1 MFTWVIFSIQLQG
14 GTAGVAYGALQM
26 AYYPDKMAFAPKGTV
41 TPGPS
46 RGLAYI
52 TQTTIRPAVVF
63 SAATVTFAIVESLA
77 EEMRGS
83 HHKDPWNSAF
93 GGAAA
98 GFVLGGFL
106 ARRIDVA
113 SMTALGT
120 GLLMGM
126 VDFNGPS
133 AICNPIKEQAKHFP
147 SKISTKF
154 EESEELKGLK
164 EKYPDFKNN

>member
-1 MFTWVIFSIQLQG
+1 
-14 GTAGVAYGALQM
+14 M
-26 AYYPDKMAFAPKGTV
+26 AYYPDKMAFSQKNTV
-41 TPGPS
+41 TFGPT

-52 TQTTIRPAVVF
+52 TKTTIRPAVVF
-63 SAATVTFAIVESLA
+63 SAVTVTYAAVESLA
-77 EEMRGS
+77 EEIRGS

-93 GGAAA
+93 AGAAA
-98 GFVLGGFL
+98 GMVLGGFL
-106 ARRIDVA
+106 ARRVDVA

-133 AICNPIKEQAKHFP
+133 AICDPVSQHAKHFP
-147 SKISTKF
+147 SKISTTF

-164 EKYPDFKNN
+164 AKYPDFKNN